1 MYHFCHI
8 LWWIQ
13 LRVEFSV
20 NNMLHIAKRMS
31 LAHLCCWHDTADYE
45 VCVKVKIYVL
55 SQISISIWFLPNMYG
70 CFPAILWTK
79 SFCEDY
85 NAIAGYQDRHKRNT
99 ERKLI
104 VCRFIFYI
112 YQGILGLRPL
122 DPSARLAWITSSF
135 PLRERSSLPTQSV
148 TYGQT
153 ASLRTSLLDVKTA

>member
-1 MYHFCHI
+1 MSFNITPVASGYQEIHPCSAMNI
-8 LWWIQ
+8 D
-13 LRVEFSV
+13 SV
-20 NNMLHIAKRMS
+20 KINTS
-31 LAHLCCWHDTADYE
+31 LIKMKECWYE
-45 VCVKVKIYVL
+45 VCAMVKICVL
-55 SQISISIWFLPNMYG
+55 SQISVSSWFLSNMNE

-85 NAIAGYQDRHKRNT
+85 NAIAGYQDSHKRNT

-104 VCRFIFYI
+104 VCRLIFYI
-112 YQGILGLRPL
+112 YKGLLGLRPL

-153 ASLRTSLLDVKTA
+153 DSLRTSLLDVKTA